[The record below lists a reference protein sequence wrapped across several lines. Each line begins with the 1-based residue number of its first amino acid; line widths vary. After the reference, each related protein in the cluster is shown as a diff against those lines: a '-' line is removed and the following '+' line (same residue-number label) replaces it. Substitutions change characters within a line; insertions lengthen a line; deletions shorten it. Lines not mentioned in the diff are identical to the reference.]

1 MYHNRRHCNPELF
14 TLPKPQPRPPRD
26 LFERTVSSSIG
37 PAVLGTQRKLALIA
51 TEQGVIFPENSRPQA
66 LIQRRSSPL
75 KAHYRKLEG
84 AVRAYHGVPERKR
97 CIPSA
102 SPNLEQWG
110 KTAGDKATILLEF

>member
-51 TEQGVIFPENSRPQA
+51 TEQGVIFPENLRPQA
-66 LIQRRSSPL
+66 LHSKAVIATQGTLSKAGRRSP
-75 KAHYRKLEG
+75 
-84 AVRAYHGVPERKR
+84 
-97 CIPSA
+97 CISWCA
-102 SPNLEQWG
+102 
-110 KTAGDKATILLEF
+110 